1 MKKAVVSLLVLFV
14 TLGALFAAAAPE
26 AATTPVA
33 KDTLVIGDNVTYT
46 TLSPFVQYA
55 TTGSATY
62 ALYEKLAY
70 VENGVLVPELAYE
83 WTTEDNTTYT
93 IKIYDCIYDSEGNH
107 ITANDVVYS
116 YNMTIANGITNYV
129 AEIKALDEY
138 TVQMTLTDPAIGN
151 FETNIG
157 LVNIVSQAAYEK
169 SGDGMATQPIS
180 SSIYNVVDFVAGSYV
195 TLTKNENYWQ
205 KDESKLSTLQTGKY
219 KTLKFLSVS
228 EPSQQTIALE
238 TGTVDVIEAMDKT
251 QLDNFMEGGAYA
263 DKFTV
268 VSAVGGTATSLFFS
282 GSSDIIAQDKNLR
295 LAILTA
301 IDRVGFTKVSSQG
314 VAAPCEMFGNINA
327 GDAVT
332 YYEKEGGYFPYNV
345 ELAKEYLSKSN
356 YKGETLRFL
365 ATTAY
370 ETQSLVIQDY
380 LKKVGINV
388 EINAP
393 DLAVY
398 QKTYKDPTAYDFALC
413 ANTVNYNSTFWYK
426 QYFNA
431 KGTTRHGWTDPELIE
446 AANLA
451 NQPEGHTAANV
462 EKVSRLLDDRVYGMG
477 LYIDSRFHVVSN
489 AISLPETPVIL
500 TLGGYFLP
508 VWAY

>member
-1 MKKAVVSLLVLFV
+1 MKKTIIFLLVMLVSL
-14 TLGALFAAAAPE
+14 GAVFAAGSSE
-26 AATTPVA
+26 AAATPVA
-33 KDTLVIGDNVTYT
+33 KDSIVIGDTVTFT

-55 TTGSATY
+55 ATGASTY

-70 VENGVLVPELAYE
+70 VENGVLVPQLAYE
-83 WTTEDNTTYT
+83 WSTEDEVTYV

-129 AEIKALDEY
+129 ADIKALDDY
-138 TVQMTLTDPAIGN
+138 TVQMTLSDPVIGN

-157 LVNIVSQAAYEK
+157 LASIVSQAAYEK

-195 TLTKNENYWQ
+195 TLAKNENYWQ

-219 KTLKFLSVS
+219 KTVKFLSVS

-238 TGTVDVIEAMDKT
+238 TGTVDVIECLDET
-251 QLDNFMEGGAYA
+251 QVENFVEGGNYA

-268 VSAVGGTATSLFFS
+268 VPAVGGTVTSLFFS
-282 GSSDIIAQDKNLR
+282 GSSDIIGPDKNLR
-295 LAILTA
+295 LAILHA
-301 IDRVGFTKVSSQG
+301 IDRVGFTYVSTQG
-314 VAAPCEMFGNINA
+314 LSAPCEMFGNIMA
-327 GDAVT
+327 GDAVS
-332 YYEKEGGYFPYNV
+332 YYADEGGYFPYDV
-345 ELAKEYLSKSN
+345 ELAKKYLAESN
-356 YKGETLRFL
+356 YKGQTLRL
-365 ATTAY
+365 LSTTIF
-370 ETQSLVIQDY
+370 ETQNLALQDY
-380 LKKVGINV
+380 LKKVGINI

-398 QKTYKDPTAYDFALC
+398 QKNYRDSTTYDLAFSS
-413 ANTVNYNSTFWYK
+413 NTVNYNSTFWYK
-426 QYFNA
+426 QFFNA
-431 KGTTRHGWTDPELIE
+431 SGTTRHGWTDAELIE

-451 NQPEGHTAANV
+451 NQPENHTPENV
-462 EKVSRLLDDRVYGMG
+462 EKFSRLLDDRVYGEG
-477 LYIDSRFHVVSN
+477 LYIASRFHVVSN
-489 AISLPETPVIL
+489 SIQLPETPVIL

>member
-1 MKKAVVSLLVLFV
+1 MKKTVVSLLILFV
-14 TLGALFAAAAPE
+14 AFGAIFAAASTE
-26 AATTPVA
+26 KAATPVA
-33 KDTLVIGDNVTYT
+33 KDSLVIGDKITLT
-46 TLSPFVQYA
+46 TLSPFVQYS
-55 TTGSATY
+55 TTGAATY

-70 VENGVLVPELAYE
+70 VESGVLVPQLAYE
-83 WTTEDNTTYT
+83 WTTEDNTTFT
-93 IKIYDCIYDSEGNH
+93 IKIYDNIYDSEGNH
-107 ITANDVVYS
+107 ITANDVVFS
-116 YNMTIANGITNYV
+116 YNMTIANGITNFV
-129 AEIKALDEY
+129 ADIKAIDDY

-219 KTLKFLSVS
+219 KTIKFLSVA

-238 TGTVDVIEAMDKT
+238 TGTIDVMEIIDKT
-251 QLDNFMEGGAYA
+251 QIANFTEGGDYA

-268 VSAVGGTATSLFFS
+268 VPAIGGGAISLFFS
-282 GSSDIIAQDKNLR
+282 GSSDIIAQDKYLR
-295 LAILTA
+295 LAIVTA

-314 VAAPCEMFGNINA
+314 VSTACEMFGNIMA
-327 GDAVT
+327 TDAVT

-345 ELAKEYLSKSN
+345 ELAKDYLAKSN
-356 YKGETLRFL
+356 YKGETLRL
-365 ATTAY
+365 LSTTQF
-370 ETQSLVIQDY
+370 ETQHLVIQDY
-380 LKKVGINV
+380 LKKIGINV

-393 DLAVY
+393 DLAVF
-398 QKTYKDPTAYDFALC
+398 QKTYKDHTAYDFALC
-413 ANTVNYNSTFWYK
+413 SNTVNYNSTFWYK

-431 KGTTRHGWTDPELIE
+431 SGTTRHGWTDPELIA

-451 NQPEGHTAANV
+451 NQPESHTAENV

-477 LYIDSRFHVVSN
+477 LYIDSKFTVVSN
-489 AISLPETPVIL
+489 SIQLPENPAVL
-500 TLGGYFLP
+500 TLGGYFVP

>member
-1 MKKAVVSLLVLFV
+1 MKKVVVSLLVLFIA
-14 TLGALFAAAAPE
+14 LGAMFAAASSE
-26 AATTPVA
+26 KAATPVA
-33 KDTLVIGDNVTYT
+33 KDSLVIGDNVTYT

-93 IKIYDCIYDSEGNH
+93 IKIYDYIYDSEGNH

-129 AEIKALDEY
+129 ADIKAIDDY

-205 KDESKLSTLQTGKY
+205 KDASKLSTLQTGKY
-219 KTLKFLSVS
+219 KTIKFLSVS

-238 TGTVDVIEAMDKT
+238 TGTVDVIESIDKT
-251 QLDNFMEGGAYA
+251 QVANFLEGGEYSG
-263 DKFTV
+263 KFSV

-282 GSSDIIAQDKNLR
+282 GSSEIIGQDKNLR
-295 LAILTA
+295 LAIMYA

-314 VAAPCEMFGNINA
+314 VATACEMFGNINA

-332 YYEKEGGYFPYNV
+332 YYQKEGGYSPYNV
-345 ELAKEYLSKSN
+345 ELAKEYLAKSN

-365 ATTAY
+365 STTAF

-380 LKKVGINV
+380 LKKIGINV

-398 QKTYKDPTAYDFALC
+398 QKTYKDPTAFDFALC

-451 NQPEGHTAANV
+451 NQPENHTAENV
-462 EKVSRLLDDRVYGMG
+462 EKVSRLLDDRAYGMG

-489 AISLPETPVIL
+489 AIQLPENPVIL